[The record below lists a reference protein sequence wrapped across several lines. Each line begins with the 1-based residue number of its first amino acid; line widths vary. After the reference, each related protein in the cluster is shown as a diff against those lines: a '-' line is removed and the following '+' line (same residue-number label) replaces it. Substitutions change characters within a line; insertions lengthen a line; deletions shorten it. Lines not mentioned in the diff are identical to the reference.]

1 MQEAAWA
8 TTIYEPNNRQTKIIP
23 TDILNRLREKR
34 KAKTMLQ
41 KHKTH
46 ENKNYLNKLAKQIKS
61 KMKGYN
67 IITMLR
73 IVDLDSGNYVI
84 AIVDLHLELIL
95 AWSYIYF
102 MDDF

>member
-34 KAKTMLQ
+34 KAKTKLQ
-41 KHKTH
+41 KHKTR

-61 KMKGYN
+61 KMKDYN

-73 IVDLDSGNYVI
+73 IVDLDSRNYVI
-84 AIVDLHLELIL
+84 AIVNLHLQLIL
-95 AWSYIYF
+95 A
-102 MDDF
+102 